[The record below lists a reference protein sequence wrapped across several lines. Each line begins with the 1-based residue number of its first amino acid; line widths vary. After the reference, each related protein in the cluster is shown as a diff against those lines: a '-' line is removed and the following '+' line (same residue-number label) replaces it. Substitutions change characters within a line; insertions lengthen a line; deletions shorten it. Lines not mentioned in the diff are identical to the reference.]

1 MTVNELIAKLSKI
14 EDKNL
19 EVLVGDND
27 GWRYESFSVSIE
39 KVRDGRRYEDG
50 EPCVVID

>member
-1 MTVNELIAKLSKI
+1 MTVNELIAKLSKV

-27 GWRYESFSVSIE
+27 GWRYETFAVRLE
-39 KVRDGRRYEDG
+39 KVRDGRTKEDG
-50 EPCVVID
+50 ELCVVVD